1 MMQAG
6 FIGLGSLGMAMA
18 KRLIGEGVSLV
29 VWNRTAEKAHELGA
43 PTASS
48 PTDLIAQVP
57 VVFINIRDSA
67 AVEEVLTR
75 EDGLLAGDISG
86 KLIIDTTT
94 NHFEAVTRF
103 HTLVAARGG
112 VYLEAP
118 VAGSVVPAS
127 QGKLVVFASGEQTA
141 LEQARPY
148 LEKISSSIVYFEMP
162 GKATRW
168 KLINNLVLG
177 SLMAVLG
184 EAVVLGEAAG
194 FDKAQVLEL
203 LAAGA
208 GNSGVLNA
216 KRQKLLDED
225 FSPHFSVS
233 MIHKDLRYLEDLAD
247 YLDQP
252 VFLGAVVKQLFGAAV
267 ADGLGE
273 QDFAAIYQTLK

>member
-29 VWNRTAEKAHELGA
+29 VWNR
-43 PTASS
+43 
-48 PTDLIAQVP
+48 
-57 VVFINIRDSA
+57 A

-148 LEKISSSIVYFEMP
+148 LEKISSSLVYFETP